1 MRRRADEIVKQN
13 SARGGDAI
21 EAESL
26 AERQARLRRQRDM
39 ILAKKRAEREKEMQ
53 DYLNQGGVDLAMKR
67 DSNENAEAVERRRQI
82 AQKLRQELAN

>member
-1 MRRRADEIVKQN
+1 
-13 SARGGDAI
+13 
-21 EAESL
+21 
-26 AERQARLRRQRDM
+26 M

-53 DYLNQGGVDLAMKR
+53 NYLDQGGVDLTVKR